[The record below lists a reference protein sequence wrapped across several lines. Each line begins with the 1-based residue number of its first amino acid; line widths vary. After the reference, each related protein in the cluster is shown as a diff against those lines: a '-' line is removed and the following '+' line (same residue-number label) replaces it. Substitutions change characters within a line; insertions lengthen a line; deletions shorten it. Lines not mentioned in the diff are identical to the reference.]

1 MANQVICKLNNK
13 LGCLTLNRPQAL
25 HALNYDMCKIMLE
38 ALVGWRTDD
47 KVQAVWID
55 HVAGTRGFC
64 AGGDVRALAESGQ
77 ADAKQACAF
86 FHLEYRLNHLI
97 KTYPKPIIAIMDGVT
112 MGGGVGISVHGTYR
126 VATQNTLFAM
136 PETSIGLMPDVGGG
150 WFLPRLP
157 GQIGMWL
164 ALTGSRLKAAD
175 CLAID
180 LVTHF
185 AESEQLAEL
194 QGEIETALTQ
204 NQDSAHKALADIL
217 ATPRGQANKTEQVL
231 TPAVR
236 ALIDKHF
243 APTRAEDII
252 ASLQAEKDEWAQKQL
267 SILAKKS
274 PQTIKVAMRQLQE
287 GAAMPDFAANMA
299 MEYTAA
305 SRVVRQAEFF
315 EGVRAVL
322 IDKDNAP
329 KWQYAHVGEV
339 PDSEIEAL
347 FAPLPK
353 AEQWTPLD

>member
-1 MANQVICKLNNK
+1 MAEQVICKINNK

-25 HALNYDMCKIMLE
+25 HALNYDMCKIMLD
-38 ALVGWRTDD
+38 ALVAWRTDD

-77 ADAKQACAF
+77 GDAKQAHAF

-175 CLAID
+175 CLAIG

-185 AESEQLAEL
+185 AESAQLAEL
-194 QGEIETALTQ
+194 QAEIETALAQTQ
-204 NQDSAHKALADIL
+204 NLSSQTLADIL
-217 ATPRGQANKTEQVL
+217 ATPRGKPNKTEAIL
-231 TPAVR
+231 TPPTR

-243 APTRAEDII
+243 APARAEDII
-252 ASLQAEKDEWAQKQL
+252 ASLEAESDEWAQKQL

-287 GAAMPDFAANMA
+287 GANLPDFAANMA
-299 MEYTAA
+299 MEYRAA

-329 KWQYAHVGEV
+329 KWQYAHVGDV

>member
-1 MANQVICKLNNK
+1 MTERDMADQVICKINNK

-25 HALNYDMCKIMLE
+25 HALNYDMCKIMLD
-38 ALVGWRTDD
+38 ALMAWRGDD

-55 HVAGTRGFC
+55 HAAGTRGFC

-97 KTYPKPIIAIMDGVT
+97 KTYPKPIIAILDGVT

-175 CLAID
+175 CLSIG

-185 AESEQLAEL
+185 AE
-194 QGEIETALTQ
+194 
-204 NQDSAHKALADIL
+204 
-217 ATPRGQANKTEQVL
+217 
-231 TPAVR
+231 
-236 ALIDKHF
+236 
-243 APTRAEDII
+243 
-252 ASLQAEKDEWAQKQL
+252 
-267 SILAKKS
+267 
-274 PQTIKVAMRQLQE
+274 
-287 GAAMPDFAANMA
+287 
-299 MEYTAA
+299 
-305 SRVVRQAEFF
+305 
-315 EGVRAVL
+315 
-322 IDKDNAP
+322 
-329 KWQYAHVGEV
+329 
-339 PDSEIEAL
+339 
-347 FAPLPK
+347 
-353 AEQWTPLD
+353 

>member
-1 MANQVICKLNNK
+1 MTERDMADQVICKINNK

-25 HALNYDMCKIMLE
+25 HALNYDMCKIMLD
-38 ALVGWRTDD
+38 ALMEWRGDD

-55 HVAGTRGFC
+55 HAAGTRGFC

-77 ADAKQACAF
+77 TDAKQACAF

-175 CLAID
+175 CLSIG

-185 AESEQLAEL
+185 AESAQLADL
-194 QGEIETALTQ
+194 QAEIQTALAQ
-204 NQDSAHKALADIL
+204 NQALTDIL
-217 ATPRGQANKTEQVL
+217 ATPRGQPNKEEAIL
-231 TPAVR
+231 TQSVR

-243 APTRAEDII
+243 APARAEDIF
-252 ASLQAEKDEWAQKQL
+252 ASLQAESDDWAAAQL
-267 SILAKKS
+267 SILAKQS

-287 GAAMPDFAANMA
+287 GAKMPDFAANMA

-329 KWQYAHVGEV
+329 KWQYAHVGDV